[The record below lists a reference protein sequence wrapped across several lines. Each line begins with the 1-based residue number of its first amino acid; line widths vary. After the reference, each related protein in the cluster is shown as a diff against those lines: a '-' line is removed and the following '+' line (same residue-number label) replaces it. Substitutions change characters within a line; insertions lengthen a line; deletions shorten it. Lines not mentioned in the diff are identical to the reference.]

1 MLPRF
6 PLVSQNGSFGSET
19 EGSDGTETDG
29 TETDGR
35 DGTETEG
42 NEGTGSEGTDGS
54 DWPVIFAKSAAKPL
68 DSPAGASVFCWAVTS
83 FCSASRAF

>member
-68 DSPAGASVFCWAVTS
+68 DSLAGASLLAWAVTS

>member
-29 TETDGR
+29 RDGT